1 MQNINARKDVRRN
14 RRTLCRHKVFK
25 ETLMKKLVLAAI
37 AVIAA
42 AGLAMQPALAAPAVP
57 DGVKASYMVNYE
69 TGTVIHAQNEDRRLP
84 IASMCKIMSLVLVYE
99 SIEKGALDPE
109 GEISVSREAAGMGGS
124 QVFLDA
130 DRNYKVSEL
139 IKSVIICSANDA
151 TYALAEAVSGSEEA
165 FVQDMNQKAQS
176 LGMNDTLF
184 SNSTGL
190 PRPSQYSTAKD
201 VATMTA
207 ELLKYPNYFS
217 ASSIWMDKFVHNAD
231 RFTEMTNTNKLVR
244 FYRGCDGGKTGY
256 TAEAGHCISA
266 TAQRDNMRMIAVII
280 GAPDSKTRF
289 AAASGLLNHG
299 FANYRS
305 VMLVDKDKPLDV
317 QAAIKGGK
325 ADTVSVYPQRSY
337 HVFAERSSPPARQ
350 VEFELSGQLRA
361 PVKKGD
367 SAGRLLILENGAV
380 VEEIPLIAGDDV
392 AARSF
397 FDSFGNAADNWNVG
411 GK

>member
-1 MQNINARKDVRRN
+1 
-14 RRTLCRHKVFK
+14 
-25 ETLMKKLVLAAI
+25 MKKLVLAAI